1 MNKHC
6 LNYILSVIFF
16 VFCESADSL
25 VKSNTKTLWSLNDV
39 TYILPLPETLQQN
52 YLRSVKNHISE
63 AILNDLPK
71 LSVQYDRE
79 ALYKMI
85 FALVIRIEPAS
96 KQIRVVWQPVTLGPQ
111 NKVTTLDMALHSF
124 YQLSEVE
131 FHQLLSEIV
140 LWKEKYKIQSN
151 FLEPLNI
158 HPVFKNQTSDIKK
171 IVLQDLNDLFFKY
184 CHDNNTVKVTAMV
197 LRGGNDMWA
206 FMGFN
211 IDLLSQQRMPIEI
224 PRTASSTAQRF
235 VNQAVPAEFFENA
248 LISPLAFNI
257 ENDSLENLVMKATFN
272 SQLTEDEIL
281 KALHISH
288 RFENPRIHNTESLD
302 CVSCHIAHPARE
314 WISRHL
320 KPQPK
325 NNHLNSVYQNQNYNL
340 TNLSTEVFNTVQ
352 IRGLGYFGR
361 NLTISQRVIHESA
374 EVADYLNFQNNIIF
388 KKKTKNK

>member
-16 VFCESADSL
+16 VFCESAASL

-39 TYILPLPETLQQN
+39 TYILPLPGTLQQN

-131 FHQLLSEIV
+131 FHQLLSEII

-320 KPQPK
+320 KAQPK